1 MGVSDNIRGM
11 VDDQATMEED
21 KKQLSRD
28 FNKGAMNLMNT
39 FLKRVENG
47 SFSLD
52 SVKDYKDLYGMYVEL
67 NEINFGEETSG
78 GIPELSTNQAL
89 ALEKHVLVKSRNVA
103 DERGNIKEEKYI
115 DMDALDEM
123 GVDDVN
129 DTIKSLGEALNK
141 DNLEA
146 YNE

>member
-115 DMDALDEM
+115 DIDALDEM